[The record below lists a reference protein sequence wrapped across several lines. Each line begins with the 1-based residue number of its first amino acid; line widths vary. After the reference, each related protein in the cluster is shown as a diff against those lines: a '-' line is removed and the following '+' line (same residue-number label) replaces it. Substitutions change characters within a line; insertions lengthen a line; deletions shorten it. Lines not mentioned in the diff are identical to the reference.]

1 MKYLIAAIL
10 LAFSC
15 SAYAQFGGLKIL
27 PFDSTS
33 KACANNPGKK
43 IITFKQWEG
52 YQTLNN
58 KWDGPRDTSVCFN
71 IARDNY
77 NPYLDFAEVQNRNPV
92 FIRAIL
98 NDSNKIA
105 LDSNELYHYSVRFS
119 SDADFRLQLDASAN
133 CPDNVCSGFLLGVEI
148 PADSGKGA
156 AMRWYPA
163 KLNLELS
170 AAELCFSTERFPKGN
185 FLRELIFML
194 KPNSQST
201 SAPRVE
207 IHAQYARL
215 EYEGYDLFQFKKI
228 VAPKD
233 GNKYVFRADNLKA
246 GYPYQ
251 GSILLMYHD
260 TTYPS
265 IQNLSYVEIEPKPN
279 TVEVQNIEIQFSS
292 YFTLNSQPFVR
303 LRGAKTLAD
312 STRHQFT
319 IVNNG
324 SQFCWRHDY
333 MELVFFNGDS
343 YIHRSGGIE
352 FEGKSSCFMFGLGG
366 KLRVDDNSYL
376 MYGRGGSG
384 ILALKTGALLEIGR
398 NATLEI
404 GNTVQM
410 LEFPWE
416 KEAQQI
422 YMSLDKGATLRFVKG
437 AKLSNKYSKDKTMML
452 NVYMNGGVLDD
463 SGLSDEDR
471 KLIRRLAPNIASGA
485 KRLQAAENPFNENLN
500 FYYASA
506 AAGALNIQLYN
517 SLGQQI
523 KNENLNLEP
532 GNNAISLNASGIKSG
547 LYILKTTDS
556 AGNSE
561 SIKLIKN

>member
-1 MKYLIAAIL
+1 MKYLIAAFL
-10 LAFSC
+10 LAFSF
-15 SAYAQFGGLKIL
+15 SSHAQFNVVKL
-27 PFDSTS
+27 PAFDTTS

-58 KWDGPRDTSVCFN
+58 KWDGPRDTSACFN
-71 IARDNY
+71 IARNNY
-77 NPYLDFAEVQNRNPV
+77 DPSIDFAEVQNDKAV
-92 FIRAIL
+92 FIRAML

-105 LDSNELYHYSVRFS
+105 LDSNELYHYRVYFYFPSELIGKI
-119 SDADFRLQLDASAN
+119 DTSAN
-133 CPDNVCSGFLLGVEI
+133 CPDNVCSGVLIGIQI
-148 PADSGKGA
+148 PADSGKGT

-163 KLNLELS
+163 KLNSITQEVN
-170 AAELCFSTERFPKGN
+170 LCISTERFPKGN
-185 FLRELIFML
+185 FLREIIYIL
-194 KPNSQST
+194 KPLQSL
-201 SAPRVE
+201 SIGRASIYNYYGFQYSRFKLLQIRKIEAPLV
-207 IHAQYARL
+207 
-215 EYEGYDLFQFKKI
+215 
-228 VAPKD
+228 
-233 GNKYVFRADNLKA
+233 GNKYIFDPRNLPVQSWKNNL
-246 GYPYQ
+246 
-251 GSILLMYHD
+251 LLMYND
-260 TTYPS
+260 STYPS
-265 IQNLSYVEIEPKPN
+265 AQNLSFVEVQPTPN
-279 TVEVQNIEIQFSS
+279 TVEVQNVEILLN
-292 YFTLNSQPFVR
+292 YDYTLNSQPFVR

-312 STRHQFT
+312 STRHNFT
-319 IVNNG
+319 IINKG
-324 SQFCWRHDY
+324 GDLCWKQDFV
-333 MELVFFNGDS
+333 EVLLFNGDS
-343 YIHRSGGIE
+343 YIHRSGNIE
-352 FEGKSSCFMFGLGG
+352 FEGKSSCFMLGHGG
-366 KLRVDDNSYL
+366 KLHVDDNSYL

-384 ILALKTGALLEIGR
+384 VLALKTGALLEIGR

-532 GNNAISLNASGIKSG
+532 GNNAISLNATDIKSG